1 MALTGEL
8 YEAVI
13 RIVDQRV
20 GEIKVTREDFD
31 KLTRTVS
38 ELSNIVRDLTEAQ
51 MKTEAAI
58 SDLGG
63 RVTQLEAAIERLVE
77 AQKRTEE
84 RITRLEDAV
93 EKLAEAQK
101 RTDERLCELAEAQ
114 RRTDER
120 LNELAEAQRKTEF
133 AVSNLGKRLDELAEA
148 QKRTEDAV
156 GRLAVAVGRLS
167 DTIGYGLE
175 DVAALMLPPWLEKH
189 EHIKVDELERRTI
202 EVEGEVMEFDIYGEG
217 IKAGRK
223 ILVIGEVKSRINYGD
238 VKDFAGKL
246 EKVKRALKW
255 KILPVMFGYWIHPTA
270 TTLGKTL
277 NIRLVASYQ
286 R

>member
-1 MALTGEL
+1 LALTGEL

-51 MKTEAAI
+51 M
-58 SDLGG
+58 
-63 RVTQLEAAIERLVE
+63 
-77 AQKRTEE
+77 
-84 RITRLEDAV
+84 
-93 EKLAEAQK
+93 
-101 RTDERLCELAEAQ
+101 
-114 RRTDER
+114 
-120 LNELAEAQRKTEF
+120 KTEF

-217 IKAGRK
+217 TRAGRR

>member
-1 MALTGEL
+1 LALTGEL
-8 YEAVI
+8 YETIV

-101 RTDERLCELAEAQ
+101 RTDERLGELAEAQ

-120 LNELAEAQRKTEF
+120 LNELAEAQK
-133 AVSNLGKRLDELAEA
+133 K
-148 QKRTEDAV
+148 TEDAV

-217 IKAGRK
+217 TRAGRR
-223 ILVIGEVKSRINYGD
+223 ILVIGEVKSRIYHGD